1 VVVGMNTQKSEAK
14 KGIDFI
20 FAKEAYR
27 WRWLTSLIV
36 LGSVVFIFMSGIN
49 NIERVTNAVMG
60 VSDISDGSGV
70 IAPQMFDPSLDVW
83 FDTGDA
89 TVAAYFAIEDQFI
102 AEDTILVTFENKG
115 DSLGVFS
122 PESLNA
128 IQRLTTKFLTVPGV
142 RHVRSLTYSPWIR
155 WGEIGSDDSTE
166 KGLIISD
173 LVANSPDVLTEQ
185 NIVERMIAVLGAQ
198 HTAGKVGVAQV
209 RQVIGN
215 DTHFEQFTGEPLL
228 LDTIVNKDATTTAI
242 QIQIVRPNVENT
254 HQENSNL
261 VNKLYS
267 VQFQRAALRGIEHF
281 LNIESGLSV
290 KTAEYL
296 TLMKWIKSLPEGANK
311 NSWQQ
316 SLIDP
321 TKNFIKNQHD
331 KTIKKFHV
339 YRQTEDGSY
348 IDVADPAL
356 DFTAPYGFSPKPLS
370 PYSFRL
376 GGVPVLERN
385 FEIVG
390 GADAKYL
397 PLMFLIIFVALVFLS
412 KSIAGVFIP
421 MTVVFASI
429 FGTVGFLFYTG
440 AMFNNLTAMI
450 PNMITAIGVA
460 DSIHLVIAWLLLRN
474 QFNNK
479 AELITEVIRKNAMPV
494 LLTTIT
500 TAIGFYSL
508 LLNDLT
514 PVKQLGW
521 SMAAGTLIAYL
532 LTMTL
537 VPLLLSFFP
546 HNHKKAY
553 KGAGLFTKNTATL
566 WASFIIRNRI
576 FIVTSAG
583 LLTLVSCTGLFYVE
597 IDADQRKMFVEDNP
611 VIQDLIWIEDHLG
624 GTGDLEIIFNSTAD
638 EKVVALTEEEAK
650 ELEHLNTRRVAI
662 SSGINDMP
670 ALSRGEKAYLTDLE
684 QKYKLWNEARIG
696 VSPVFLQLIEGFE
709 NRLREE
715 MAIPDAVLSIITDLT
730 SPLDILKKIHQV
742 QHSDNP
748 NFYRSVNE
756 SDVPDILRHPTVNYD
771 VIEEAYVYTPA
782 QTASTLI
789 SQYYLLYENGARP
802 GDTLSTQLS
811 FDRKHFRMQGRGL
824 LCTTQQKQA
833 AIARIKEIAENEFPA
848 LINPSNTLNPS
859 ATPNIAD
866 LTVSG
871 KKTLMD
877 RTGIVIAESFVKSI
891 VVALIAI
898 LIVIGIFFRS
908 WKIALVSI
916 LPNVLPIVIPLGI
929 FGWLGI
935 MIDGP
940 AIVVTAV
947 ALGVCVDD
955 SIHFFSKYRH
965 EKAKGNSSTHA
976 IIYTIEECGDAITLT
991 TLVLMIG
998 FSTMLLSS
1006 FSPNYLMGILA
1017 VSMIALAWLADFI
1030 VTPALLMLVDNKSS
1044 EEPTKTDFSVAH

>member
-1 VVVGMNTQKSEAK
+1 MNTQKSEDK
-14 KGIDFI
+14 KGFDFL

-27 WRWLTSLIV
+27 WRWLTSVIAMA
-36 LGSVVFIFMSGIN
+36 SVVFIFMSGIN
-49 NIERVTNAVMG
+49 NIGQVTNAVMG
-60 VSDISDGSGV
+60 VGDISDGSGV

-89 TVAAYFAIEDQFI
+89 TVAAYFDIEHQFI
-102 AEDTILVTFENKG
+102 AEDTILVTFENKR

-122 PESLNA
+122 PESLNT
-128 IQRLTTKFLTVPGV
+128 IQRLTTQFLTVPGV

-155 WGEIGSDDSTE
+155 WGEIVSGDSTE

-173 LVANSPDVLTEQ
+173 LVADSPDALTEY
-185 NIVERMIAVLGAQ
+185 NIVERMIAVLGAK
-198 HTAGKVGVAQV
+198 HAAEKVGEEKV

-215 DTHFEQFTGEPLL
+215 NTHFEQFIGEPLL
-228 LDTIVNKDATTTAI
+228 LDAIVNKDATTTAI
-242 QIQIVRPNVENT
+242 QIQIVRPNVKST
-254 HQENSNL
+254 SQENSNL
-261 VNKLYS
+261 VNKLYT

-281 LNIESGLSV
+281 LNIESGLST

-296 TLMKWIKSLPEGANK
+296 ALMKWITSLPESADK
-311 NSWQQ
+311 NTWQQ
-316 SLIDP
+316 SIIDP
-321 TKNFIKNQHD
+321 TKNFIKNQHG
-331 KTIKKFHV
+331 KIIQKFHV
-339 YRQTEDGSY
+339 YRQAEDGRY
-348 IDVADPAL
+348 IDAADPTL
-356 DFTAPYGFSPKPLS
+356 NFKAPYGFSPKSLS
-370 PYSFRL
+370 PYSFKL

-390 GADAKYL
+390 GEDAKYL
-397 PLMFLIIFVALVFLS
+397 PLMFLIIFIALVFLS

-460 DSIHLVIAWLLLRN
+460 DSIHLVIAWLMMRN
-474 QFNNK
+474 RFNDK
-479 AELITEVIRKNAMPV
+479 AELIIEVIRKNAMPV

-521 SMAAGTLIAYL
+521 SMAAGTLIAYS

-546 HNHKKAY
+546 HNQKKAY
-553 KGAGLFTKNTATL
+553 KRVGLFTKNTATQ
-566 WASFIIRNRI
+566 WATFIIGSRKL
-576 FIVTSAG
+576 IVTSAG
-583 LLTLVSCTGLFYVE
+583 LLTLVSCIGLFYVE

-611 VIQDLIWIEDHLG
+611 VIQDLIWIEDNLG

-638 EKVVALTEEEAK
+638 EKVTALTDEELK
-650 ELEHLNTRRVAI
+650 ELEHLNIRKVAI

-670 ALSRGEKAYLTDLE
+670 ALSREEQAYLMDLE
-684 QKYKLWNEARIG
+684 HKYKIWNEARIG
-696 VSPVFLQLIEGFE
+696 VSPVFLQLVEGFE

-715 MAIPDAVLSIITDLT
+715 MAVPDSVLSIITDLT

-742 QHSDNP
+742 QHRDDA

-756 SDVPDILRHPTVNYD
+756 SDVPDSLRYPTVNYD
-771 VIEEAYVYTPA
+771 LLEEAYVYTPA

-824 LCTTQQKQA
+824 LCTTEQKQA

-848 LINPSNTLNPS
+848 LINPSNTSNQG
-859 ATPNIAD
+859 ATPNIAN
-866 LTVSG
+866 LTISG

-916 LPNVLPIVIPLGI
+916 LPNVLPIAIPLGI

-955 SIHFFSKYRH
+955 TIHFFSKYRH
-965 EKAKGNSSTHA
+965 EKAKGSSTTHA
-976 IIYTIEECGDAITLT
+976 IIYTIEECGDALTLT

-1006 FSPNYLMGILA
+1006 FSPNYLMGVLA

-1030 VTPALLMLVDNKSS
+1030 VTPALLMLVDNQLT
-1044 EEPTKTDFSVAH
+1044 EERNKTDF